1 MRISATLL
9 FLFLFIGLFSQK
21 EQGIK
26 DPGRNRSSKCAECI
40 DFLKDKPKEAQFRV
54 DITPENE
61 IYFEFTDRD
70 WFLVFFRNK
79 KDGIAIDLL
88 TKDQFSCD
96 SKENK
101 FSAGSVS
108 QGHMLPPLYRD
119 ELLEKVTERTD
130 FGFKIKVGDIPPHLQ
145 GKEVETRMVLIS
157 GGYFCYSEFFY
168 DIPTVRWEILKM
180 GMLAEDLVY
189 KDSLSSAFWAQDSS
203 VLNRWHMRFVY
214 HFDKAKY
221 DYSATDLKP
230 LYDSLNLTQ
239 YDITSIII
247 RSFSS
252 VDGPAD
258 KNIMLQEKRAQN
270 IIKVLQEYQT
280 YEFDKKILAEENW
293 DEFYRDIKGTKYEY
307 LGDLPKEAVKD
318 SLRVDSIEFG
328 MEPILSRHRKAVLHL
343 ILKRKDTLSF
353 DNPEKLILQFKD
365 AIRDSMPE
373 KAADVQNAI
382 YNKIIKG
389 QFPGEL
395 ADKIE
400 FPEHD
405 SYVPMANGMGVFNY
419 MTGRS
424 NIQTTL
430 KLFTSLNRQM
440 PDNGKVKYN
449 MCVAKLLTWDAGRRS
464 FDHKNLKEEIGH
476 LYDLKVDPK
485 LISKLLLNYHI
496 LLSEYYMN
504 ITYYDLKD
512 KAVKYI
518 FSNYSTTTI
527 NEYDA
532 LDLAKYLASYGN
544 EKWARM
550 VLKPYVS
557 AEQVNE
563 EIIFYYI
570 HLGIVNPIVARSGT
584 FGNVLEKAYKIN
596 APRLCKLFHTRGHG
610 GITFQLL
617 REAKLKKKYC
627 ELCSDN

>member
-1 MRISATLL
+1 MRILATTLFCLLYFYISA
-9 FLFLFIGLFSQK
+9 QK

-26 DPGRNRSSKCAECI
+26 DPGRDRSSKCAACI
-40 DFLKDKPKEAQFRV
+40 DFLRDKPKEAQFRV

-61 IYFEFTDRD
+61 IFFEFTDRD

-79 KDGIAIDLL
+79 KDGIAVDLL

-101 FSAGSVS
+101 FGPGPIS
-108 QGHMLPPLYRD
+108 QGIMLPPIYRD
-119 ELLEKVTERTD
+119 EMMEKVTERTD
-130 FGFKIKVGDIPPHLQ
+130 FGFKIKVGDLPANLA
-145 GKEVETRMVLIS
+145 GKEVEPRLILIS
-157 GGYFCYSEFFY
+157 GGIFCHSEFFY
-168 DIPTVRWEILKM
+168 DIPSVRWDILNM
-180 GMLAEDLVY
+180 GMLAEDIVY

-214 HFDKAKY
+214 HFEKAKF
-221 DYSATDLKP
+221 DYSAQDLKP

-252 VDGPAD
+252 VDGPTD

-270 IIKVLQEYQT
+270 IIKVLQDYQT
-280 YEFDKKILAEENW
+280 YEFEKKILAEENW
-293 DEFYRDIKGTKYEY
+293 DEFYRDIKKTKYAN
-307 LGDLPKEAVKD
+307 LGTLSKEEIKD

-328 MEPILSRHRKAVLHL
+328 LEPILSRHRKAVLHL

-353 DNPEKLILQFKD
+353 DNPEKLIMQFKD
-365 AIRDSMPE
+365 AIRDSMPM
-373 KAADVQNAI
+373 KASDVQNAV

-389 QFPGEL
+389 EFPVEI

-405 SYVPMANGMGVFNY
+405 TYVPMANSMGVFNY

-424 NIQTTL
+424 DIRKTL
-430 KLFTSLNRQM
+430 NLFTQLNRQM
-440 PDNGKVKYN
+440 PDNGKVRYN
-449 MCVAKLLTWDAGRRS
+449 LCVAKLLSWNKGKRS
-464 FDHKNLKEEIGH
+464 FDHKNLEEEIKF
-476 LYDLKVDPK
+476 LYELKVDPK

-504 ITYYDLKD
+504 ITYYKQKD

-518 FSNYSTTTI
+518 FSNYTSTHITDA
-527 NEYDA
+527 DA
-532 LDLAKYLASYGN
+532 LSLSKYLASYGN
-544 EKWARM
+544 TKWARM
-550 VLKPYVS
+550 VLKPRISQEIVD
-557 AEQVNE
+557 E

-570 HLGIVNPIVARSGT
+570 HLSIVEPTVARNSS
-584 FGNVLEKAYKIN
+584 FGAVLEKAYKIN
-596 APRLCKLFHTRGHG
+596 APRLCELFHTRGHG

-627 ELCSDN
+627 ELCAE